1 MNYCRVDKSAK
12 PTGSFTPK
20 PSKPKRIKRVI
31 RPRRH
36 FKAIRVSTT
45 SFSKLVKKIEANKD
59 EDSAV
64 LVEKHMEDC
73 DFKIVCDTYDEEG
86 NQEGLDLTNM
96 HDRSHHFKSFLFKV
110 CNGKV
115 FILKKDI
122 YGVLS
127 EYYFC
132 DALHTAIVPAESIE
146 IGITNAEQRAAFK
159 EFKELMED
167 AEAING
173 FPIHDARHQTD
184 RPIIRQLLVRINN
197 SKFMQ

>member
-20 PSKPKRIKRVI
+20 PSKRIKRTI
-31 RPRRH
+31 QPRRH
-36 FKAIRVSTT
+36 FKAWRVSTT
-45 SFSKLVKKIEANKD
+45 PFNKLIEKIEANKD
-59 EDSAV
+59 IDEAV
-64 LVEKHMEDC
+64 IIEEHMEDS
-73 DFKIVCDTYDEEG
+73 DFKIVCQPNDEEG
-86 NQEGLDLTNM
+86 NQEELDLTNM

-110 CNGKV
+110 FNGKV
-115 FILKKDI
+115 FILKKEI

-132 DALHTAIVPAESIE
+132 DSLHTAVVVAESIN
-146 IGITNAEQRAAFK
+146 IGISNDEQRVAFK
-159 EFKELMED
+159 EFQELMED

-173 FPIHDARHQTD
+173 FPIYDERHHTD